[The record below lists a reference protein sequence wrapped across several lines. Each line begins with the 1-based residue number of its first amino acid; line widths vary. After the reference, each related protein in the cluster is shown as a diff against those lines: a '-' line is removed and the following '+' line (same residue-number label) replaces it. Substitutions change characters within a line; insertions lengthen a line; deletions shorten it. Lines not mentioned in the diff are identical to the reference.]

1 LSVEAAM
8 NFEQLRLTILAVQRE
23 GNRMLAERLRPLG
36 VTPAQSEI
44 LTVLGERGPISLRT
58 LGELIVCEVGSPSRA
73 VDLLVT
79 RGWVERMPSSRDR
92 RSIELSLSES
102 GHALLPRVRKATAQ
116 IDALLEDGIGSRD
129 AARLLEALQRV
140 LGESP
145 SAASLERRFGS

>member
-1 LSVEAAM
+1 M
-8 NFEQLRLTILAVQRE
+8 NFERLRLTILAVQRE

-102 GHALLPRVRKATAQ
+102 GQALLPRVREATAHF
-116 IDALLEDGIGSRD
+116 DAMLEERIGSRG
-129 AARLLEALQRV
+129 ATRLLEAMQRV

-145 SAASLERRFGS
+145 SAASLERRFGD

>member
-1 LSVEAAM
+1 M

-23 GNRMLAERLRPLG
+23 GNRMLAEQLRPLG
-36 VTPAQSEI
+36 VTPAQAEI

-92 RSIELSLSES
+92 RSVELSLSES
-102 GHALLPRVRKATAQ
+102 GRALLPRVRTATVQ
-116 IDALLEDGIGSRD
+116 IDEMLEERIGSRD

-145 SAASLERRFGS
+145 SAASLERRFGD